1 MRDRITLHSEIEAIL
16 SETDQEWL
24 TTQEIADLVNARG
37 RYHKGDGSAVT
48 AFQIHGRTRNYP
60 HLFDREGSR
69 VRLQRGDHGSRP
81 ASRSTTSPLSP
92 RPPVANPP
100 RSALVSDAIAALAAP
115 SVSVKEAGVAAPQRP
130 GLYSIGATADGLAGL
145 RFDTQTTV
153 LYVGKAERSLESRD
167 LRQHFS
173 DGQTGRSTLRR
184 SVGALLAEDLS
195 LVAMPRNPTSP
206 GAYDRYAFEPSSDRM
221 LTEWMS
227 KHLRLAFWA
236 APPGCILRPIEIAAI
251 QHFAPPLN
259 LTDVVTA
266 HTGTIKAKRKLLA
279 DDARRWVLRKR

>member
-1 MRDRITLHSEIEAIL
+1 MSDRITLHAEIEAIF
-16 SETDQEWL
+16 SETDQDWL

-37 RYHKGDGSAVT
+37 RYHKGDGSPVS

-60 HLFDREGSR
+60 QLFDRDGSR
-69 VRLQRGDHGSRP
+69 VRLRRGDRGSRP
-81 ASRSTTSPLSP
+81 ASRSTTPPASP
-92 RPPVANPP
+92 RAPAANPP
-100 RSALVSDAIAALAAP
+100 STSLVADALAALADP
-115 SVSVKEAGVAAPQRP
+115 SVSVKEGGVAAPHQP
-130 GLYSIGATADGLAGL
+130 GLYSIGATADGLADLGL
-145 RFDTQTTV
+145 DTQSKV
-153 LYVGKAERSLESRD
+153 LYIGKAERSLESRD

-173 DGQTGRSTLRR
+173 DGQTGGSTLRR
-184 SVGALLAEDLS
+184 SVGALLAKELG
-195 LVAMPRNPTSP
+195 LIAMPRNPTSP
-206 GAYDRYAFEPSSDRM
+206 GAYDRYAFEPSSDRV

-227 KHLRLAFWA
+227 QHLRLAFWA

-279 DDARRWVLRKR
+279 DDARRWELRKR

>member
-1 MRDRITLHSEIEAIL
+1 MLAVGITRATARRSMPFKSTGGRATTRTSSIE
-16 SETDQEWL
+16 
-24 TTQEIADLVNARG
+24 
-37 RYHKGDGSAVT
+37 
-48 AFQIHGRTRNYP
+48 
-60 HLFDREGSR
+60 EGSR
-69 VRLQRGDHGSRP
+69 VRLRHGDRVSRP
-81 ASRSTTSPLSP
+81 ASRSTTPPSLP

-100 RSALVSDAIAALAAP
+100 RSALVANAIAALAAP
-115 SVSVKEAGVAAPQRP
+115 SVSVKEAGIAAPHQP
-130 GLYSIGATADGLAGL
+130 GLYSIGATTDGLAGL
-145 RFDTQTTV
+145 GFDTQTKI
-153 LYVGKAERSLESRD
+153 LYIGKAERSLESRD

-184 SVGALLAEDLS
+184 SVGALLAEELS
-195 LVAMPRNPTSP
+195 HVAMPRNPTSP

-221 LTEWMS
+221 VTEWMS
-227 KHLRLAFWA
+227 KNLRLAFWA

-279 DDARRWVLRKR
+279 DDARRWALRKR